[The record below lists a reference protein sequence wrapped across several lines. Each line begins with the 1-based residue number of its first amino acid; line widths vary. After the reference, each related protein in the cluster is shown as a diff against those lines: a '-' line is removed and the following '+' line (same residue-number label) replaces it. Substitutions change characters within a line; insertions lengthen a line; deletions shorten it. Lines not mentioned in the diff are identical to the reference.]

1 MSGNM
6 PKWLRLLLAEVL
18 DVLSFYVRN
27 DVQISCYLINKR
39 RRYLSLHIS
48 TTKEILDCI
57 YLLSWFVMRCRSE
70 YLDIYTTK

>member
-39 RRYLSLHIS
+39 RRYVSLHI
-48 TTKEILDCI
+48 
-57 YLLSWFVMRCRSE
+57 
-70 YLDIYTTK
+70 